1 MIAVP
6 RLHVVTD
13 DLVLGRTD
21 FLPVAR
27 ALLEA
32 GGDALALHVRG
43 PRTDGRTIYE
53 LVHELVTREQS
64 GGHVFVNDRVDV
76 ALTAWHT
83 SRPAFTFRGGDS
95 GAGRLNCLRRDL
107 GARRKGSEG
116 RQPRRRGL
124 RLRGYTAC
132 DTES

>member
-76 ALTAWHT
+76 ALTAGAAGLLASG
-83 SRPAFTFRGGDS
+83 SRCTTQGKRGPPAKTARITPSWVHCMRHRVMRGTA
-95 GAGRLNCLRRDL
+95 GAAPNC
-107 GARRKGSEG
+107 
-116 RQPRRRGL
+116 
-124 RLRGYTAC
+124 
-132 DTES
+132 

>member
-13 DLVLGRTD
+13 ALVLGRTD

-76 ALTAWHT
+76 ALTA
-83 SRPAFTFRGGDS
+83 
-95 GAGRLNCLRRDL
+95 
-107 GARRKGSEG
+107 
-116 RQPRRRGL
+116 
-124 RLRGYTAC
+124 
-132 DTES
+132 